1 MFRRTS
7 TSRRPRRTST
17 GQPSGAVPRWIIRN
31 RRLLAALLFCCAAG
45 LAVHQLTPADAARV
59 KVVVAG
65 SDLAAGQVLRPSALT
80 LADVPPGIAPG
91 SAYSSVEQL
100 IGKQL
105 GAPVRSG
112 EILTDAALL
121 GPGLLIGAPP
131 GTVAVPLRV
140 TDPGTVKLVRPG
152 ERVNVVVSTGNGY
165 ERAIESEVAAEDV
178 VVLWTSAAGSAAQ
191 SSSTGGGGGW
201 LGTSEAEGLVVI
213 AAAPG
218 QAKSLAGASA
228 RGKVSLVMVGPTGT
242 G

>member
-1 MFRRTS
+1 M
-7 TSRRPRRTST
+7 
-17 GQPSGAVPRWIIRN
+17 
-31 RRLLAALLFCCAAG
+31 
-45 LAVHQLTPADAARV
+45 
-59 KVVVAG
+59 VAG